1 MKARQ
6 IKKEVAK
13 EIKSA
18 EKDFIRKKL
27 GNLSNNS
34 LDSWAAV
41 GEFLGWRKL
50 LNPSMLV

>member
-1 MKARQ
+1 MKAQ
-6 IKKEVAK
+6 PIKNEVAK

-18 EKDFIRKKL
+18 EKHFIRKKL
-27 GNLSNNS
+27 ENLSNSS

-41 GEFLGWRKL
+41 GEFLGWRKP